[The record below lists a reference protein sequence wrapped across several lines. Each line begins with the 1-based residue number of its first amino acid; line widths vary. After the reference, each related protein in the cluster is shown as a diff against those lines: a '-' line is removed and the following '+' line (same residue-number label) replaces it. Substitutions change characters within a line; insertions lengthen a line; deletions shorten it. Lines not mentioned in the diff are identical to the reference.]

1 MWSFVIMMTI
11 SEYLQHQEAN
21 GIKWNAVRNAK
32 ISLEQLDAYKPLNQI
47 TAPDI
52 PEFINH
58 IREVHGYAEGTLNIR
73 KSYIKSYFRLNGKED
88 IIKNLKISRKAKEL
102 NPDEILVMKDINLL
116 IKNTES
122 PMYKALISVLWEC
135 GGRINEVLNIDKEE
149 DLTETIYGFELKL
162 YSSKTADKTG
172 IGFRKMLLP
181 DSTPFIRDWLIF
193 YNKNDNRLFPIRQR
207 NAHEMLGRIGKK
219 AGVRK
224 PVNPHAFRHAAAT
237 RLVREKTQESIIRKR
252 MGWSSDSK
260 MISTYIH
267 LNENDVVE
275 DQLKRMGKIKEKEE
289 LPQDMT
295 KPVGDSL
302 IDKITLKLNESRESN
317 EQLTTEI
324 EELKAAQKKNEEQ
337 TAMIL
342 KLINV
347 KSEHPEI

>member
-1 MWSFVIMMTI
+1 MMTVD
-11 SEYLQHQEAN
+11 EYLEHQKAN

-32 ISLEQLDAYKPLNQI
+32 ISLEQLEKFKPLDQI

-52 PEFINH
+52 PEFINY
-58 IREVHGYAEGTLNIR
+58 IREEHGYKEGTLNIR
-73 KSYIKSYFRLNGKED
+73 KSYIKSFFRLNGKED

-102 NPDEILVMKDINLL
+102 NPDEILIMKDINLL
-116 IKNTES
+116 IENTKS

-149 DLTETIYGFELKL
+149 DLTETVYGFELKL

-172 IGFRKMLLP
+172 IGYRKMLLP

-207 NAHEMLGRIGKK
+207 NAHEMLGKIGKK
-219 AGVRK
+219 AGLKK

-237 RLVREKTQESIIRKR
+237 RLVREKVQESIIRKK

-275 DQLKRMGKIKEKEE
+275 DQLKRMGKIKEDAE
-289 LPQDMT
+289 LPEDMV
-295 KPVGDSL
+295 KPVENSL
-302 IDKITLKLNESRESN
+302 IDKITHELNESRN
-317 EQLTTEI
+317 KTAKQA
-324 EELKAAQKKNEEQ
+324 EELAEMKAQMAAIQEL
-337 TAMIL
+337 L
-342 KLINV
+342 KISGKHKIEV
-347 KSEHPEI
+347 